1 VVELPADLVL
11 YGFGPVLVR
20 KAGGFDG
27 IRGGPQCVRAHMAD
41 GDCLTGGSG
50 SGHCGGSLYI
60 TRAHATN
67 KPTTN
72 LLGGA

>member
-1 VVELPADLVL
+1 
-11 YGFGPVLVR
+11 
-20 KAGGFDG
+20 
-27 IRGGPQCVRAHMAD
+27 MAD

-50 SGHCGGSLYI
+50 SGRCGGSLYI
-60 TRAHATN
+60 TRTDATG